1 MLRHAWM
8 GLVLLAGQTAWA
20 GVSEDLEKLLA
31 TGSCHGCDLSGV
43 DLNGQTLNWTSLK
56 NSKLV
61 GANLSGA
68 EIRVAQN
75 IEGNDFSGANLK
87 GTKVWTPQLN
97 GNIFKGTDLSEASLN
112 ASSGHG
118 LQWSFQRNQFIQA
131 TLTDAVISTDLCYL
145 TTFKDS
151 NLTRMK
157 FTANWVARACNVS
170 QSKAEGSE
178 WNGWLYSLVFDA
190 TDLSGASMSL
200 DGKSLVTFKNSI
212 LTGSTIQG
220 GKTIIQGEAPQG

>member
-1 MLRHAWM
+1 VQRQLFKPSAKRKTRLHSRGCGSTRALLEGGPCVFYRGTVRLLDPSSKMLRHAWM
-8 GLVLLAGQTAWA
+8 GLVLLAGQTVWA

-56 NSKLV
+56 NSRLV

-145 TTFKDS
+145 TTFTDS

-157 FTANWVARACNVS
+157 FTAYWVARACNVS

-178 WNGWLYSLVFDA
+178 W
-190 TDLSGASMSL
+190 SG
-200 DGKSLVTFKNSI
+200 
-212 LTGSTIQG
+212 
-220 GKTIIQGEAPQG
+220 